1 MSTVC
6 SLWTFAHASGVSVWL
21 FDLPLLLFEGARG
34 TCPHKWSVSLSIVA
48 ATITKAKSKCQVSGD
63 QKLHFS
69 KAIFPY
75 LGFWLYLLTF
85 LCTSPRPL
93 SDYVQLSKSNNLLLK
108 QKRVSL
114 HHPSP
119 TPQPKKKKETKNT
132 FLWVHSAKWIIFQVS
147 NFNFQSIQSLGGSK
161 KNQLACRN
169 LSIQCCINMNN
180 ELNNVYIY
188 IVILY
193 VVHGLSRSASLVG
206 LPLGFR
212 LPLDGKWLWGCVI
225 SFFGLSRNKAI
236 LTSLVELCLW
246 GRDAYV
252 PCLQLTHHAQ
262 TYP

>member
-1 MSTVC
+1 MCLCDYLIFLSF
-6 SLWTFAHASGVSVWL
+6 SLRVLGALARTSEVYLFLSLLQQLPKPNPNVKSQEIRNFISPKRFFHILASG
-21 FDLPLLLFEGARG
+21 
-34 TCPHKWSVSLSIVA
+34 CI
-48 ATITKAKSKCQVSGD
+48 
-63 QKLHFS
+63 
-69 KAIFPY
+69 
-75 LGFWLYLLTF
+75 FWLSFALLPG
-85 LCTSPRPL
+85 LCPTMSNCQSRTICCLNKNVWVFITPPPL
-93 SDYVQLSKSNNLLLK
+93 PNQ
-108 QKRVSL
+108 
-114 HHPSP
+114 
-119 TPQPKKKKETKNT
+119 KKKETKNT